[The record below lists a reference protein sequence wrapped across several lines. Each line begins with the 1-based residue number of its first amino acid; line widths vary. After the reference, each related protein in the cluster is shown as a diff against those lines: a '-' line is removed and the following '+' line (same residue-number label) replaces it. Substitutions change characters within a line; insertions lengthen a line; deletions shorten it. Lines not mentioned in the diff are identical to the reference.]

1 MFSITFI
8 ICQGCFSN
16 IYERTNVN
24 VYECWLIA
32 NDFGVSKFLHIITNS
47 HWMKARKLWMWMDLN
62 RSKWNDKWLPFM
74 VMFNIVYL
82 NLQHMTV
89 TCFWVIN
96 HWFSIINIPQHLLS
110 HVSLE
115 NLAGHLPQLDGGLL
129 LDEADHPLLHQPLGV
144 ALLLEDNVPKLHHL
158 ESLPVLGEVLKE
170 KAVFWFLRLIGNW

>member
-1 MFSITFI
+1 MTFI

-24 VYECWLIA
+24 VYKCWLIA
-32 NDFGVSKFLHIITNS
+32 NDFCVSKFLHIITDSLEWNLECE
-47 HWMKARKLWMWMDLN
+47 WTLLN
-62 RSKWNDKWLPFM
+62 RSNEMTSQFKWLPFT
-74 VMFNIVYL
+74 VSFNSVYL

-144 ALLLEDNVPKLHHL
+144 ALLLEDNVPKLHRL
-158 ESLPVLGEVLKE
+158 QSLPVLGEVLKE
-170 KAVFWFLRLIGNW
+170 KAVFWSLRLIGNW